1 VTTGSA
7 SIKNIIWTAG
17 HCVANGGH
25 SLPYELAL
33 LSVVRLRARGRES
46 GRRLLELV
54 GREAA
59 TTSNDWFVSGTFSRD
74 YAIIALQ
81 HSGTVK
87 NADVATV
94 TGGLGF
100 AWNWGRDQAW
110 FFLGYPQASPGG
122 KIIATASE
130 HRYDD
135 SSQGNPP
142 TNSWGSNQTPGASGS
157 PGILFLPLAVAIS
170 TLTQA
175 TSTRVRPGRSSR
187 GRTSIVWSVAF
198 GRVIR
203 VIRAAVSAP
212 GSRQS
217 LRSGV
222 RPINGGTGPS
232 RASAA

>member
-1 VTTGSA
+1 VVTDAEQTKSPTPSSVKKSFPKTSSGPPATASPTADTPLSIRTGSIVRRTTPRKGA
-7 SIKNIIWTAG
+7 SA
-17 HCVANGGH
+17 
-25 SLPYELAL
+25 
-33 LSVVRLRARGRES
+33 
-46 GRRLLELV
+46 V
-54 GREAA
+54 GCWSWSAA
-59 TTSNDWFVSGTFSRD
+59 TASNDWFVSGAFSRD

-110 FFLGYPQASPGG
+110 FFLGYHSPFTGG

-142 TNSWGSNQTPGASGS
+142 TNSWGSNQPPGASGS
-157 PGILFLPLAVAIS
+157 PAVAIS

-175 TSTRVRPGRSSR
+175 TSTRVRAKAES
-187 GRTSIVWSVAF
+187 W
-198 GRVIR
+198 
-203 VIRAAVSAP
+203 
-212 GSRQS
+212 
-217 LRSGV
+217 
-222 RPINGGTGPS
+222 
-232 RASAA
+232 